1 MCQGC
6 RYLQLGFL
14 AKGNNFPKHCNCNWA
29 RTLSNPSATQ
39 IIVNEGLRCHVS
51 IKPGYYKVCRSS
63 SRPGF
68 RITMK
73 QRREMVL
80 GTVWGT
86 FCWSY
91 CENCFQLSTALICE
105 DAAASARTPGGLSI
119 LCQCDEDTAAK
130 GNLAGPVRTALEG
143 CLLPHGPCALRHFV
157 VTMKHAAPSAS
168 LSWQEGTS
176 PPFHVCFSRFHAIGL
191 CPHI

>member
-1 MCQGC
+1 MTSTFFFLIHARAVGTSK
-6 RYLQLGFL
+6 LGFL
-14 AKGNNFPKHCNCNWA
+14 AKGNNLPKHCNCNWA

-39 IIVNEGLRCHVS
+39 IIVNEGLRCHFS
-51 IKPGYYKVCRSS
+51 IKLGYYKVCRSS

-73 QRREMVL
+73 QRRKMVL

-105 DAAASARTPGGLSI
+105 DAAASMRTPGGLSI
-119 LCQCDEDTAAK
+119 PCHSVMRTQQQKETWLGRSALHWRAFCCPMA
-130 GNLAGPVRTALEG
+130 PVL
-143 CLLPHGPCALRHFV
+143 
-157 VTMKHAAPSAS
+157 
-168 LSWQEGTS
+168 
-176 PPFHVCFSRFHAIGL
+176 
-191 CPHI
+191 